1 VNKRTSSRSRQWLI
15 LLARLTVTA
24 ALFWLVLRRIEL
36 DGLLQIASEIQP
48 GYVILLLVSS
58 LAERLFG
65 AWRWYLL
72 LRDHHSA
79 ISFGAVLRLTFVSAL
94 VGVLLPGAVG
104 TYAVRAYGIARITL
118 DLGISVASLVADR
131 LLVGMAMLI
140 VLCVGLVTAG
150 DLFPPEIMRW
160 TAMAAVGTTVGAL
173 IVVHPR
179 VGALFGGLLRYR
191 WLRPLQRV
199 VAACYAFMAELRGQP
214 LEMVAFLIAALLLQL
229 IRVSVVTAGLWAV
242 GIDVSPL
249 VVLVLMPITVFALL
263 IPISF
268 AGLGIREAT
277 FVYLLGL
284 IGVPAEAAFAGALL
298 IYASALLSTLP
309 GALFL
314 AGDRIYTAGRK
325 SPAHPIHDV

>member
-1 VNKRTSSRSRQWLI
+1 MNKRTSSRSRRWLI
-15 LLARLTVTA
+15 LLVRLTVTA
-24 ALFWLVLRRIEL
+24 ALFALVLRRIEL
-36 DGLLQIASEIQP
+36 DRLLQIASEVQP
-48 GYVILLLVSS
+48 GYVVLLLVCS

-104 TYAVRAYGIARITL
+104 TYAVRAYGIARITS

-140 VLCVGLVTAG
+140 VLCVGLITAG
-150 DLFPPEIMRW
+150 DLFPPEIIRW
-160 TAMAAVGTTVGAL
+160 TAIAAVGTTVGTL
-173 IVVHPR
+173 IVVHPG
-179 VGALFGGLLRYR
+179 VGALFGRLLRYR

-199 VAACYAFMAELRGQP
+199 AAACYAFMAELRSQP

-268 AGLGIREAT
+268 AGLGVREAT

-314 AGDRIYTAGRK
+314 AGGRINTARRK
-325 SPAHPIHDV
+325 RPAHSIP